1 MGVSS
6 AEWGF
11 SNFSISERKA
21 IGGTVKPRFRSEE
34 IQGRAPRLSSG
45 NLGQNLLGSPLLAR
59 PRGDKNRTTIRG
71 HCVHWTAP
79 QLWTSI
85 WSSIS
90 KGTALSSELA
100 LTSYV
105 PRIVSTNYTLY
116 GKIQLYLFSWIY
128 ILFDLNANNP

>member
-71 HCVHWTAP
+71 HCVHC
-79 QLWTSI
+79 QL
-85 WSSIS
+85 
-90 KGTALSSELA
+90 LSSGLVFG
-100 LTSYV
+100 LQYQMVRHYHPNFSKLHTYQ
-105 PRIVSTNYTLY
+105 
-116 GKIQLYLFSWIY
+116 GLFQQIIPCMVRYNFIYSHEYIY
-128 ILFDLNANNP
+128 IIGFKR